1 MFGTSAAELLGKYD
15 LSRGEP
21 WLLVNVAIAA
31 APWIGARLRARAARR
46 RARILVLV
54 GPKGSGKS
62 TLGRMLSR
70 HAGVHSL
77 DVEPI
82 AKEVLAAMG
91 NVIDEAYARRAFAAI
106 ARAVRDIERD
116 HRVIVLET
124 TGASTETN
132 ELLDRLRERH
142 DVRLARIHA
151 GPETC
156 EARIK
161 ARDPSRQIQVS
172 PELIREM
179 HRRSAALALPWDLEV
194 VNDPPMSSDEVD
206 RAFGALLGTRRA
218 P

>member
-1 MFGTSAAELLGKYD
+1 MGAAELLGKYD

-54 GPKGSGKS
+54 GPKGSGKT
-62 TLGRMLSR
+62 TLGRMLARRS
-70 HAGVHSL
+70 GVYFL

-82 AKEVLAAMG
+82 AKEVLASMG
-91 NVIDEAYARRAFAAI
+91 NVIDERYARRAFAEI
-106 ARAVRDIERD
+106 VRAVRGIERD

-124 TGASTETN
+124 TGASEETAA
-132 ELLDRLRERH
+132 LLAGLRERH

-172 PELIREM
+172 PDLIREM
-179 HRRSAALALPWDLEV
+179 HRRSAALSLPWDLEV
-194 VNDPPMSSDEVD
+194 RNDPPMSPDDVD
-206 RAFGALLGTRRA
+206 RAFGALLGV